1 LVLLLGGIG
10 YAVLYIHGAC
20 FLPRANQDEKARMVA
35 FPPGDGSDRGLYLFG
50 PEVFNQGRFS
60 TASV

>member
-1 LVLLLGGIG
+1 MWL
-10 YAVLYIHGAC
+10 
-20 FLPRANQDEKARMVA
+20 FLPVMAPIV
-35 FPPGDGSDRGLYLFG
+35 GLYLFG

>member
-1 LVLLLGGIG
+1 MG

-20 FLPRANQDEKARMVA
+20 FLPRANQDEKARMWLFLPVMA
-35 FPPGDGSDRGLYLFG
+35 PIVGLYLFG